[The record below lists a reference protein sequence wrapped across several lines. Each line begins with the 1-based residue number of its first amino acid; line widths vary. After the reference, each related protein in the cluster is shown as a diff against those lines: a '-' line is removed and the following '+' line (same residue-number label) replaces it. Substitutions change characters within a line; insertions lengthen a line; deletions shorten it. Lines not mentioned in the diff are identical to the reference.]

1 MAIMNPYNYKKPIGL
16 NNKVETPQVMANNSV
31 VKTKSDMYLEQKIMS
46 ARPEEL
52 TYLLYEGLVKFINQA
67 MIFNEQRLFEKSHNS
82 NLRAQAIIQELRSSL
97 NMDIPMSEQ
106 FESLYLFMIDLLVD
120 ANISK
125 SNDKLNDALGLA
137 QDLKDTW
144 KEAMNL

>member
-1 MAIMNPYNYKKPIGL
+1 MAIMNPYNYKKPMGM
-16 NNKVETPQVMANNSV
+16 NNKNEIAQPMINNTV

-67 MIFNEQRLFEKSHNS
+67 MIFNEQRLFEKSNNS

-97 NMDIPMSEQ
+97 NMEISMSEQ
-106 FESLYLFMIDLLVD
+106 LESLYLFMIDQLVD

-125 SNDKLNDALGLA
+125 SSDKLNDVLGLA